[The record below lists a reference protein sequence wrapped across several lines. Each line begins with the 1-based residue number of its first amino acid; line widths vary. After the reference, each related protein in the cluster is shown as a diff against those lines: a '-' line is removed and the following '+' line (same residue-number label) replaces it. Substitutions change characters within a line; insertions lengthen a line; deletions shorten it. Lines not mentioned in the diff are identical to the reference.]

1 MALGPCKT
9 LLYRVDL
16 RCWNLHNTLH
26 SNLTYLTIAHT
37 LGGIWKGTT
46 VKLLKTLAA
55 GIIALVAVLNPQDYA
70 AIIDVRTPEE
80 WNSGHLAGAVRMG
93 IADSDFASQLE
104 TLDKSADYYIYC
116 RSGNRAGQAIDFMES
131 IGFTGEL
138 VNGGSV
144 ANAST
149 QLGLEVVTD

>member
-1 MALGPCKT
+1 M
-9 LLYRVDL
+9 
-16 RCWNLHNTLH
+16 
-26 SNLTYLTIAHT
+26 
-37 LGGIWKGTT
+37 
-46 VKLLKTLAA
+46 KLLKTLAA
-55 GIIALVAVLNPQDYA
+55 GIIALVAVFGLTGCAPEEMNPQDYA

-80 WNSGHLAGAVRMG
+80 WNSGQLSGAVRVG
-93 IADSDFASQLE
+93 IADSDFAAQLE

>member
-1 MALGPCKT
+1 L
-9 LLYRVDL
+9 
-16 RCWNLHNTLH
+16 
-26 SNLTYLTIAHT
+26 
-37 LGGIWKGTT
+37 
-46 VKLLKTLAA
+46 KLLKTIAA
-55 GIIALVAVLNPQDYA
+55 GIIALVAVFGMAGCAPEEMNPQDYA
-70 AIIDVRTPEE
+70 EVIDVRTPEE
-80 WNSGHLAGAVRMG
+80 WSSGHLAGAIRIG
-93 IADSDFASQLE
+93 IADSDFAAQLE
-104 TLDKSADYYIYC
+104 TLDKGADYYIYC